1 MRKQSVLKAG
11 LKRAIERALKV
22 RALNVFADE
31 EGNQQQKQIN
41 IEELIAIARKEE
53 KDKLYPQIENL
64 KSEKSRITGSLN
76 EALLKNAE
84 LAKQL
89 ETLKSEKGNVA
100 ELNSTIKDLEA
111 KVEVLTSEKED
122 LAEKLKN
129 APKAEEL
136 EAKYKTQYEVK
147 DYLRT
152 ALAEHKDDILKTFI
166 SDVKGDTKEEVD
178 ASIQKAIEKS
188 NQVREDLGVS
198 KSKKKKDEGKQEES
212 PKSEKRPKRLAPP
225 ENYGKLEEYD
235 PEYIRNLDPNS
246 EEYKEFRKQ
255 VLGLK

>member
-1 MRKQSVLKAG
+1 MRKQSVLNAG
-11 LKRAIERALKV
+11 LKSAIERVLKV

-31 EGNQQQKQIN
+31 NNNQPPQVN
-41 IEELIAIARKEE
+41 IEELIAMARKEE
-53 KDKLYPQIENL
+53 KDKLYPQIESL
-64 KSEKSRITGSLN
+64 KSEKARITGSLN

-84 LAKQL
+84 LTKQL
-89 ETLKSEKGNVA
+89 DALKNESGNVA

-111 KVEVLTSEKED
+111 KVEVLTSEKDD

-166 SDVKGDTKEEVD
+166 SEVKGETKEEVD

-198 KSKKKKDEGKQEES
+198 TKSKKKKDEGKTET
-212 PKSEKRPKRLAPP
+212 PKPERPKRPTPP
-225 ENYGKLEEYD
+225 ENYGNLEEYD
-235 PEYIRNLDPNS
+235 PEYIRNLDPS
-246 EEYKEFRKQ
+246 SAEYKEFRKQ

>member
-11 LKRAIERALKV
+11 LKSAIERVLKV

-31 EGNQQQKQIN
+31 NNNQQQQVN
-41 IEELIAIARKEE
+41 IEELIAMARKEE
-53 KDKLYPQIENL
+53 KDKLYPQIESL
-64 KSEKSRITGSLN
+64 KSEKARITGSLN

-84 LAKQL
+84 LTKQL
-89 ETLKSEKGNVA
+89 DTLKNESGNVA

-111 KVEVLTSEKED
+111 KVEVLTSEKDD

-136 EAKYKTQYEVK
+136 EAKFKTQYEVK

-166 SDVKGDTKEEVD
+166 GEVKGETKEEVD
-178 ASIQKAIEKS
+178 ASIQKAIERT

-198 KSKKKKDEGKQEES
+198 AKSNKKKKDDGKVET
-212 PKSEKRPKRLAPP
+212 PKPERPKRLAPP
-225 ENYGKLEEYD
+225 EHYGKLEEYD

-246 EEYKEFRKQ
+246 AEYKEFRKQ

>member
-1 MRKQSVLKAG
+1 MRKQSVLNAG
-11 LKRAIERALKV
+11 LKSAIERVLKV

-31 EGNQQQKQIN
+31 EDNQQQKQIN

-84 LAKQL
+84 LTKQL

-188 NQVREDLGVS
+188 NQVREDLGVT
-198 KSKKKKDEGKQEES
+198 KKKKKDEGKQEES

>member
-11 LKRAIERALKV
+11 LKRAIECALKV

-84 LAKQL
+84 LTKQL

-188 NQVREDLGVS
+188 NQVREDLGVN
-198 KSKKKKDEGKQEES
+198 KKKKKDGGKQEES

>member
-31 EGNQQQKQIN
+31 DNNQQQKQIN

-84 LAKQL
+84 LTKQL

-188 NQVREDLGVS
+188 NQVREDLGVN
-198 KSKKKKDEGKQEES
+198 KKKKKDEGKQEES

>member
-31 EGNQQQKQIN
+31 NNNQQPQVN
-41 IEELIAIARKEE
+41 IEELIAMARKEE

-64 KSEKSRITGSLN
+64 KSEKARITGSLN

-84 LAKQL
+84 LTKQL

-100 ELNSTIKDLEA
+100 ELNSAIKDLEA

-136 EAKYKTQYEVK
+136 EAKFKTQYEVK

-188 NQVREDLGVS
+188 NQVREDLGVN
-198 KSKKKKDEGKQEES
+198 KKKKKDEGKQEES